1 VAGRPCTKCAKLVV
15 ALVNNKQR
23 QPTVKPPHQ
32 RSVCPAPSA
41 SPTHH
46 PETSQT
52 PHHAHPCMISFCFPF
67 PFPVKAWHLSRRS
80 TRDPKAGALSMAVP
94 TDRRIR
100 PLGFPHSLY
109 QAAHPPGK
117 DIIVRLRRV
126 AMRSTQR
133 KVFPSL
139 VAVQFILY
147 GGGAQR
153 QYNISWDGIRKGR
166 ERERRVLF
174 LFAALRV
181 VCFGLSTVRVPP
193 SLIRSSLHH
202 EANSLSN
209 LILQNFFTRI
219 LVDRDSPNLPRP
231 FVANII
237 TTKAQA

>member
-117 DIIVRLRRV
+117 DIIVRPRRV

-133 KVFPSL
+133 KVVSEFGRGPIYTIRGRGT
-139 VAVQFILY
+139 API
-147 GGGAQR
+147 
-153 QYNISWDGIRKGR
+153 QYIMGWDPEG
-166 ERERRVLF
+166 ERERDGCFLLLCVLF
-174 LFAALRV
+174 ASGCRQW
-181 VCFGLSTVRVPP
+181 GSTNPP

-202 EANSLSN
+202 EADFLSY
-209 LILQNFFTRI
+209 LILQDFFTR
-219 LVDRDSPNLPRP
+219 SSG
-231 FVANII
+231 
-237 TTKAQA
+237 